1 MSSARAD
8 STDTTKDREIRQI
21 IPTSGHLAVYFDEE
35 TGDPWTDAL
44 VGWAL
49 VADPTN
55 EASAAARPKLIGLV
69 CEGREVVLVDEFPNF
84 LGYMS
89 PDGSLDDWREDAEGA
104 WEELNQKKERGVWTD
119 SRRLR

>member
-8 STDTTKDREIRQI
+8 STDTPKDREIRQI

-35 TGDPWTDAL
+35 SGEPWTDAL

-49 VADPTN
+49 VADTTN
-55 EASAAARPKLIGLV
+55 ESGTPVRPKIIGLV
-69 CEGREVVLVDEFPNF
+69 SETKEIILVDEFPNF

-89 PDGSLDDWREDAEGA
+89 PEGGLDDWREDAQAA

-119 SRRLR
+119 SRRPR